1 MSAQRRSG
9 RKRAANTR
17 INDLPESSPT
27 HRSQPAPK
35 RRKVCNITALNLNA
49 TDPDISQANP
59 APRSRTARRPK
70 TPDAQQD
77 DYVDKRLV
85 NNDTEDDEED
95 QELTLEDENQEMTNV
110 AVRYLDVA
118 PEEVG
123 VAHAYN
129 SEIWDE
135 YGKNIQAFAK
145 ISGRKWTYF
154 VTEVRIVIGRNS
166 EPEAK
171 DGDGKGGDAEKMHI
185 ESVHIDLGPNKMTSR
200 QHAELFYD
208 QDTEDWNISVHG
220 RNGVRINERQV
231 RKNESYK
238 INSGDIIGIAGTQM
252 LFQLAGQRMNIPPFF
267 WEKMR
272 QAQEQSENGLSSA
285 LRRHGPHTSDP
296 PSNDMLILNDGFV
309 PPTPPHANPDLR
321 PKTPEF
327 SPKQELTNSVKKR
340 SPYKRGMMM
349 ESSEQIDYSLD
360 VNKDVK
366 PACSYASMI
375 TWAILSSPDESLSLH
390 GIYEWI
396 RERYA
401 FYRLVPSGWQ
411 VSSSS
416 SSKYL
421 GIDHM

>member
-35 RRKVCNITALNLNA
+35 RRKVCHITALSLNA
-49 TDPDISQANP
+49 DPNTFQANP
-59 APRSRTARRPK
+59 APRSRTARRLK
-70 TPDAQQD
+70 TPDPEEDELDQ
-77 DYVDKRLV
+77 RLT
-85 NNDTEDDEED
+85 NNETEDEEED

-118 PEEVG
+118 PEDVG

-154 VTEVRIVIGRNS
+154 VTEVKILIGRHS
-166 EPEAK
+166 EDVKDVDPEK
-171 DGDGKGGDAEKMHI
+171 
-185 ESVHIDLGPNKMTSR
+185 VHIDLGPNKMTSR
-200 QHAELFYD
+200 RHAELFYD
-208 QDTEDWNISVHG
+208 QDTEDWNVSVHG
-220 RNGVRINERQV
+220 RNGVKINERQV
-231 RKNESYK
+231 RKNELHK

-252 LFQLAGQRMNIPPFF
+252 LFQLAGQKMNIPPFF
-267 WEKMR
+267 FERMR

-285 LRRHGPHTSDP
+285 LRRRGPHTSEP
-296 PSNDMLILNDGFV
+296 PSNDMLISNGGVV
-309 PPTPPHANPDLR
+309 PPTPPYAVLDTH

-327 SPKQELTNSVKKR
+327 SPKQEPTNSVKKR

-360 VNKDVK
+360 SSKDIK

-375 TWAILSSPDESLSLH
+375 TWAILSTQDESLSLH

-396 RERYA
+396 REHYA
-401 FYRLVPSGWQ
+401 FYRLTPSGWQ
-411 VSSSS
+411 VSS
-416 SSKYL
+416 L
-421 GIDHM
+421 